1 MFNFVLQDPIL
12 FSGSVRENLDPFSK
26 STDDRLWTV
35 LEQCQLKEFVQ
46 DQDGELSAECGEGG
60 ENLR

>member
-46 DQDGELSAECGEGG
+46 EQDGELSAECGEGG

>member
-1 MFNFVLQDPIL
+1 M

-46 DQDGELSAECGEGG
+46 EQDGELSAECGEGG